1 MKRDILT
8 IRNGECRFPT
18 TDAPPHFFCGE
29 PVAELRDD
37 THSMYCPAHH
47 LRCYDGFGLN
57 VRALEAMIYRM
68 DDSFQVT
75 SQRSQNI
82 AECTVPVDKV
92 ISDDK

>member
-8 IRNGECRFPT
+8 IRTGECRFPT

-29 PVAELRDD
+29 PVAELVDD
-37 THSMYCPAHH
+37 THSVYCVAHH

-68 DDSFQVT
+68 DDSFQVVG
-75 SQRSQNI
+75 QR
-82 AECTVPVDKV
+82 AEKMASLAVLVDKM